1 MKTFS
6 KRASAVLGTAVVATL
21 SAGIA
26 GAVWTSPTGS
36 GNSSATGYTAVAA
49 NITAQSTN
57 DNSAAAKSL
66 YPGASVTN
74 TVTITNPNPYP
85 IVVTD
90 ITQGAGN
97 SASGSCA
104 AGTVNFAT
112 RTNSSGLPQSGG
124 TTTAIAANGGT
135 GTYDVVVTMASTADN
150 ACQGLTFTLPATVAS
165 KSANF

>member
-1 MKTFS
+1 MKSIS

-36 GNSSATGYTAVAA
+36 GNSSATGYTAVAT
-49 NITAQSTN
+49 NITASSTN
-57 DNSAAAKSL
+57 NSAQPL
-66 YPGASVTN
+66 YPGANVTN

-85 IVVTD
+85 VVVTD
-90 ITQGAGN
+90 ITQGSGNAAAG
-97 SASGSCA
+97 ACT

-112 RTNSSGLPQSGG
+112 RSDSTGLAQTG
-124 TTTAIAANGGT
+124 TTTKAIAAGGT
-135 GTYDVVVTMASTADN
+135 GTYDVVVSMASTADN
-150 ACQGLTFTLPATVAS
+150 ACQGLSFTLPATVAS